1 MLPILE
7 CGDFNAEPPPSLSC
21 VSVSRNGSPIRNC
34 ASPVTEKSSSSHR
47 AVATLPRASSPTI
60 VNDEAS
66 SAPASSLPS
75 ANCSRPTTAA
85 GWTSVKSP
93 TWQHQGASPRNSTG
107 ALFLSAVV
115 HSGTTTT
122 LAAVHLPS
130 HSSVRTA
137 PAHLH
142 DPTTSFSKKP
152 HAEASSA
159 PNAGFPDPISAATG
173 ELLAA
178 AAARLHQQGSQEPL
192 ASFRPQQQQQ
202 VHQQQSQQQNR
213 RGLEPFRGPS
223 PPPAGASAQQHP
235 GGYLTSLGVAGGG
248 PVVSWDAPGREHH
261 AHSTAGFRAAAPS
274 ALNIGMLGSGLPL
287 PYSDVR
293 RQVGARRMP
302 SVVLESPSRRPL
314 PSREAT
320 ISPVAPGPGGR
331 SPSRLGEFVASPQHP
346 QPHPI
351 SGALALAPLSSP
363 FTSSPHALSCCYDGD
378 SSGNNTEPGVAGGHG
393 SPHQRQQFTPTT
405 VSFARPAPLTL
416 QPVHLRQRGG
426 ATALGFSATMSA
438 PLPSVPVTASN
449 TATSGVTCANT
460 VHQPRATLP
469 SWGINRPAHG
479 SPPPVEPEV
488 PDQGLGLWN
497 QGTVSVRVAT
507 VIPTLSVERS
517 DNLKTGLTHV
527 LQTQH
532 MRLNAGGNDGGGA
545 GTVGAAH
552 GGSATATAAGTS
564 GGSFAKSSSVE
575 LSGSLRHHPQLQQLL
590 QQHRH
595 PKHDKLLQQ
604 QLEQEQAQ
612 LMHHHHEQP
621 KLPEESP
628 GLIVRSMSLVVM
640 PSMLRFTPLPHA
652 QAAAPLPG
660 SPKAR
665 SVIVAHRA
673 SAVSNG
679 LHSRPS
685 TSPTTSPSRSPPRSP
700 CRSPP
705 RSPGRHTQ
713 CGAPPSAAE
722 TVASTQQTPAD
733 EAAGVEMSITAGDI
747 DPTVLAVQAT
757 ASTASL
763 QQQTCPQ
770 DLQQLEEQSLQHV
783 RGPHGGPYP
792 NNPNGGAAAAAGSS
806 SSATAALQLLHADT
820 GTPQGGNTDS
830 GEARPSPGKP
840 LAAPLPL
847 HPAPALG
854 ATLRKPLPHSAASAP
869 ILPAGPTATS
879 PTHLGSYMSGAARSG
894 PGMCVSAPDAREGLS
909 GHPLGQRMASKE
921 NGGLMLLKM
930 HSQNQQRLQ
939 QHLLQQ
945 QLQQQLKDL
954 EAEAAETE
962 AEALIGSQTFSLR
975 RTAYNDWV
983 EGMPLKGTRR
993 GAPNSGGVVAGG
1005 VEGKAVVLKK
1015 QPLERGSAPFF
1026 KQAERKP
1033 LLGGDMLHVS

>member
-21 VSVSRNGSPIRNC
+21 VSISRNGSPVRNC

-47 AVATLPRASSPTI
+47 AVATLPRASSPTL

-85 GWTSVKSP
+85 GWTSVTGP

-130 HSSVRTA
+130 HSSERTA
-137 PAHLH
+137 
-142 DPTTSFSKKP
+142 PTTSFSKKP
-152 HAEASSA
+152 HAEGSSA
-159 PNAGFPDPISAATG
+159 PNARFTDPISAATG

-192 ASFRPQQQQQ
+192 PSFRQQQPQQLQQQQSQ
-202 VHQQQSQQQNR
+202 QQQNR

-223 PPPAGASAQQHP
+223 PPPAGASAQQHS
-235 GGYLTSLGVAGGG
+235 GGYLASLGGAGGV
-248 PVVSWDAPGREHH
+248 PVVSWDTPGREHQT
-261 AHSTAGFRAAAPS
+261 HSTAGFRAAAPS
-274 ALNIGMLGSGLPL
+274 ALNIGMLGTALPL

-293 RQVGARRMP
+293 RQLGARRMP

-331 SPSRLGEFVASPQHP
+331 SPSRLGESMASPQHP
-346 QPHPI
+346 HPHPI

-378 SSGNNTEPGVAGGHG
+378 SSGNNTEAGVAGGHG

-416 QPVHLRQRGG
+416 QPVHLRPRGG

-438 PLPSVPVTASN
+438 PLLSVPATASN
-449 TATSGVTCANT
+449 TPAAGTTCANT
-460 VHQPRATLP
+460 VQQHRATLP

-479 SPPPVEPEV
+479 SPPPVDPEV
-488 PDQGLGLWN
+488 TDQGLGLWN

-507 VIPTLSVERS
+507 VIPTLSVERG
-517 DNLKTGLTHV
+517 DNLKTGLAHI
-527 LQTQH
+527 LHTQH
-532 MRLNAGGNDGGGA
+532 VRLNAGGNGGGSG
-545 GTVGAAH
+545 GTVSVAH
-552 GGSATATAAGTS
+552 GGSATATATATAGTS
-564 GGSFAKSSSVE
+564 VGSFAKNSSVD
-575 LSGSLRHHPQLQQLL
+575 LTGSLRHHPQLQHLL

-604 QLEQEQAQ
+604 QSEQEQAQ
-612 LMHHHHEQP
+612 LIHHHQEQP
-621 KLPEESP
+621 QFPEESP
-628 GLIVRSMSLVVM
+628 GMIVRSMSLVVM
-640 PSMLRFTPLPHA
+640 PNMPRFTPLPQA
-652 QAAAPLPG
+652 QAAAQLPG

-665 SVIVAHRA
+665 SAVAAHRA
-673 SAVSNG
+673 TAVSNG
-679 LHSRPS
+679 LQSRPS
-685 TSPTTSPSRSPPRSP
+685 TSPSTSPSRSPPRSP

-713 CGAPPSAAE
+713 CEAPPSAAE
-722 TVASTQQTPAD
+722 MAVTTGTQQTRPD
-733 EAAGVEMSITAGDI
+733 EAAGAEMNIADGYI
-747 DPTVLAVQAT
+747 DSTVLAIQAT
-757 ASTASL
+757 TSNSSL
-763 QQQTCPQ
+763 QQQSRPQ

-783 RGPHGGPYP
+783 RGPHGWPSP
-792 NNPNGGAAAAAGSS
+792 NNQSGGAATAAGSS
-806 SSATAALQLLHADT
+806 SSATVALHADT
-820 GTPQGGNTDS
+820 GTQPGGNTDS
-830 GEARPSPGKP
+830 GEARQSPGKP
-840 LAAPLPL
+840 LAMPL
-847 HPAPALG
+847 HPAPAPG
-854 ATLRKPLPHSAASAP
+854 ATLRKPLPHSAAHAP
-869 ILPAGPTATS
+869 NLPPSINATS
-879 PTHLGSYMSGAARSG
+879 PTHLGGYMPGPARSG
-894 PGMCVSAPDAREGLS
+894 PGMCVSALDGREGLS
-909 GHPLGQRMASKE
+909 GHPLGQRMSYKE

-945 QLQQQLKDL
+945 QLHQQLKDL
-954 EAEAAETE
+954 EAETAETE
-962 AEALIGSQTFSLR
+962 AEALISSQTFSLR

-993 GAPNSGGVVAGG
+993 GAASMGGVVASG

-1015 QPLERGSAPFF
+1015 QPPERGSAPFL

-1033 LLGGDMLHVS
+1033 LSGDDVLHVL